1 MLKLPQ
7 KLTSNYLSVTL
18 NQKKTNRK
26 EFDTENRRVSEI
38 KKNSLDFKRSCVT
51 LNGRRLRIAING
63 VNSVVNAAVS
73 INTYRGVNMTRIEG
87 HWRSS

>member
-38 KKNSLDFKRSCVT
+38 KKKQSWLQTVLCDLERSTTAYC
-51 LNGRRLRIAING
+51 
-63 VNSVVNAAVS
+63 
-73 INTYRGVNMTRIEG
+73 Y
-87 HWRSS
+87 